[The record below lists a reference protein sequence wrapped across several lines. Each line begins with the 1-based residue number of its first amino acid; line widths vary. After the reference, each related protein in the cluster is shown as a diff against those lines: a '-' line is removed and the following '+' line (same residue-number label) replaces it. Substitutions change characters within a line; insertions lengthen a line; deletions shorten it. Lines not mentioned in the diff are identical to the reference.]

1 VIAILSI
8 AAFVAIFFLPL
19 APGLFELARPR
30 DDRELPISLSYAR
43 DPRFFSRS
51 FRGKIAKWIDSY
63 ICGKRRF
70 LDRQN
75 ERADIGEIL
84 SVASRACPAEVQ
96 IARNRLTCGVGATI
110 TDGYGGRS
118 VRCEDQV
125 LARTLCSDGA
135 IVLGEGCA
143 VDRWID
149 AEQSLDVG
157 NGCSLGMSASSG
169 GTVTLAAS
177 VTFERVFGEIVLVR
191 SVGTAQAPRA
201 DKGATVLHAREG
213 LAGRDIVVR
222 GDAIV
227 PEGTVLD
234 ASVKTHGSLFVGPGA
249 RIAGNAVAREA
260 LVLLEGSVV
269 DGHGFGEQRLFIGR
283 NARIGVPGQRKTAY
297 TGGTCLLCDGAR
309 VHGWVV
315 SEQGGRS
322 A

>member
-1 VIAILSI
+1 MIAILSVAI
-8 AAFVAIFFLPL
+8 FVAIFFLPL
-19 APGLFELARPR
+19 MPGLLELARPR
-30 DDRELPISLSYAR
+30 DDRQLPISLTYAR

-51 FRGKIAKWIDSY
+51 FRTKIAKWCDSY
-63 ICGKRRF
+63 VCGKRRF

-75 ERADIGEIL
+75 ERADIGETL
-84 SVASRACPAEVQ
+84 TVEPRACPVEVQ
-96 IARNRLTCGVGATI
+96 IARNRLTCGSGATI
-110 TDGYGGRS
+110 TDGYGRRS
-118 VRCEDQV
+118 VRCEDHV
-125 LARTLCSDGA
+125 LARTLCSDGE
-135 IVLGEGCA
+135 IVLGDGCA

-169 GTVTLAAS
+169 GKVTLAAS
-177 VTFERVFGEIVLVR
+177 VTFERVFGEMVLVR
-191 SVGTAQAPRA
+191 SAGTAQEPRA
-201 DKGATVLHAREG
+201 DKDAIVLHGREG

-222 GDAIV
+222 GDAVV
-227 PEGTVLD
+227 PEGTTLQS
-234 ASVKTHGSLFVGPGA
+234 SVKAHGSLFVGAGA
-249 RIAGNAVAREA
+249 RIAGNAVARDA
-260 LVLLEGSVV
+260 LVLLEDSVV

-309 VHGWVV
+309 VHGWIV